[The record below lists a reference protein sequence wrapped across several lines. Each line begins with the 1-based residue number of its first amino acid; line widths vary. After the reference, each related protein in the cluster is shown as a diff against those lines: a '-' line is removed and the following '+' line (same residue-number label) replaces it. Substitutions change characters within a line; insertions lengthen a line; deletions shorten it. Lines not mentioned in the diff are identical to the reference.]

1 MLTYSYKA
9 RTQKNEAVTGKV
21 EAQSIKDASVILRER
36 GLFVISLT
44 QYKDR
49 SLTNMLQFSN
59 ISSTDVVNFTRQLS
73 TMITAGLPLTEAL
86 GILMVQA
93 KPSMQK
99 VIEAVRRDVEG
110 GSTLAKAIEKH
121 QPPFSDVYIAL
132 IKAGESAGVLEKVLN
147 RLADTLEK
155 EKEFSAKT
163 KGALVYPAIVLTAMV
178 VVGFIMM
185 VFVVPK
191 MTSMY
196 KDFGA
201 ELPGPTKIL
210 IGMSNIMSQFW
221 YVFVIGAVGIF
232 LGVRAYY
239 KTPQGRLKIDE
250 LLLKMPV
257 FGDIRAKTTLVELTR
272 TLSLLV
278 SAGISLLL
286 ALEIATDAVENM
298 VFKQALQKIYKEVEK
313 GQTLASSVAHRQ
325 EFPVLMSQ
333 MISVGEET
341 GKMDEVLLKLSS
353 YFESESEHA
362 VKGLT
367 TALEPLIM
375 IVLGLGVGFLII
387 AIIMPIYNLT
397 NQF

>member
-1 MLTYSYKA
+1 MNTFSYKA
-9 RTQKNEAVTGKV
+9 RTQKNEPVTGKV
-21 EAQSIKDASVILRER
+21 EAQSLKDAAVILRER

-44 QYKDR
+44 PYKDFGIMSALSTSR
-49 SLTNMLQFSN
+49 VSSN
-59 ISSTDVVNFTRQLS
+59 DIVNFTRQLS

-93 KPSMQK
+93 APGLQK
-99 VIEAVRRDVEG
+99 VIEVVRRDVEG
-110 GSTLAKAIEKH
+110 GSTLAKAMEKH
-121 QPPFSDVYIAL
+121 QPPFSEVYIAL

-163 KGALVYPAIVLTAMV
+163 KGALVYPVIVMSAMTI
-178 VVGFIMM
+178 VGFIMM

-191 MTSMY
+191 MTAMY

-201 ELPGPTKIL
+201 ELPAPTRIL
-210 IGMSNIMSQFW
+210 IGTSDFMAQFW
-221 YVFVIGAVGIF
+221 YVFVIGAIGAI
-232 LGVRAYY
+232 LAVRAYY
-239 KTPQGRLKIDE
+239 KTPVGRLRLDGY
-250 LLLKMPV
+250 LLKVPV
-257 FGDIRAKTTLVELTR
+257 FGEIRTKTTLVELTR

-286 ALEIATDAVENM
+286 ALEIATDAVQNM

-341 GKMDEVLLKLSS
+341 GKMDEVLLKLSA
-353 YFESESEHA
+353 YFETESEHA

-375 IVLGLGVGFLII
+375 IVLGIGVGFLII

-397 NQF
+397 NSF

>member
-1 MLTYSYKA
+1 
-9 RTQKNEAVTGKV
+9 V
-21 EAQSIKDASVILRER
+21 EAQSLKDAAVILRER

-44 QYKDR
+44 PYKDFGIMSALSTSR
-49 SLTNMLQFSN
+49 VSSN
-59 ISSTDVVNFTRQLS
+59 DIVNFTRQLS

-93 KPSMQK
+93 APGLQK
-99 VIEAVRRDVEG
+99 VIEIVRRDVEG
-110 GSTLAKAIEKH
+110 GSTLAKAMEKH
-121 QPPFSDVYIAL
+121 QPPFSEVYIAL

-163 KGALVYPAIVLTAMV
+163 KGALVYPVIVMSAMTI
-178 VVGFIMM
+178 VGFIMM

-191 MTSMY
+191 MTAMY

-201 ELPGPTKIL
+201 ELPAPTRIL
-210 IGMSNIMSQFW
+210 IGTSDFMAQFW
-221 YVFVIGAVGIF
+221 YVFVIGAIGAI
-232 LGVRAYY
+232 LAVRAYY
-239 KTPQGRLKIDE
+239 KTPVGRLRLDGY
-250 LLLKMPV
+250 LLKVPV
-257 FGDIRAKTTLVELTR
+257 FGEIRTKTTLVELTR

-286 ALEIATDAVENM
+286 ALEIATDAVQNM

-341 GKMDEVLLKLSS
+341 GKMDEVLLKLSA
-353 YFESESEHA
+353 YFETESEHA
-362 VKGLT
+362 VRRRNP
-367 TALEPLIM
+367 A
-375 IVLGLGVGFLII
+375 
-387 AIIMPIYNLT
+387 AWS
-397 NQF
+397 